1 MGNRQ
6 AANARPAAALPCT
19 GRSLL
24 STTPEQSAATICV
37 AIQGHGQAD
46 AGGLAALLQGI
57 WRRAKGRPLFKAGSL
72 DAWLRR
78 KGGPVSVFY
87 VFCALALAGALA
99 ALRTAQL

>member
-1 MGNRQ
+1 MTKTGAGSIENTRVIAQ
-6 AANARPAAALPCT
+6 KQEGLYAVVYHPIGGVLPTGKPA
-19 GRSLL
+19 
-24 STTPEQSAATICV
+24 E
-37 AIQGHGQAD
+37 
-46 AGGLAALLQGI
+46 LAALLQGI